1 MPGVLYH
8 HERYDGRGY
17 PRCLKG
23 QDIPLMGRVLCIAD
37 SFDAMTT
44 DRTYRSARPLP
55 IALAE
60 IRRCAGT
67 QFDPH
72 LAELFLK
79 EDAAAMKRHMMH
91 LARSPLCTGDAGLES
106 VSTGGVG

>member
-1 MPGVLYH
+1 
-8 HERYDGRGY
+8 
-17 PRCLKG
+17 
-23 QDIPLMGRVLCIAD
+23 MGRVLCIAD

-67 QFDPH
+67 QFDPY
-72 LAELFLK
+72 LAELFVK
-79 EDAAAMKRHMMH
+79 EDVAALKRHMLD
-91 LARSPLCTGDAGLES
+91 LARSPLCTGDACLDLVES
-106 VSTGGVG
+106 GEGTA